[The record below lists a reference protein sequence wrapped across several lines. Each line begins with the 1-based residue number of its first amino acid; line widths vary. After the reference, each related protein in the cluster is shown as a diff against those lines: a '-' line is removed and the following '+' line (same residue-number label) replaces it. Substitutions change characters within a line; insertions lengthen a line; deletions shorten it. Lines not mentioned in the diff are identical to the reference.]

1 MDNARTMSQENV
13 ELISGFQPAPE
24 VDVAQLFRDDATADA
39 LLQALAPLV
48 RADFECS
55 GRTSVET
62 TSRVGLSGLREVWLV
77 WLEPWENYRTE
88 IEELIDAGDQ
98 TVVLVRNYGRHKGSD
113 AEVSLRAAAVW
124 TVRDGKIARAD
135 FYTDRAEALE
145 AAGLME

>member
-1 MDNARTMSQENV
+1 MSQENV

-55 GRTSVET
+55 SAGPPSKT